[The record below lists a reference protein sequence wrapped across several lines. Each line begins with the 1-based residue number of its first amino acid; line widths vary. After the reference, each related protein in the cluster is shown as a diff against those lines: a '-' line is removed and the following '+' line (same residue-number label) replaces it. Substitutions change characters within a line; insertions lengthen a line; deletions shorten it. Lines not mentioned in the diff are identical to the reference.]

1 MEGGDIF
8 LMDYPYP
15 PKKHYHIV
23 GADINENGVVLLA
36 FISSIKQGIEHDDS
50 CVLRKGDLSFIQHDS
65 YVVYEKL
72 MLMQKEYVE
81 NKVYKYVG
89 KCDERTL
96 SRVLD
101 GAKKSKYTKP
111 YLLKYFDKTTNNH

>member
-1 MEGGDIF
+1 MEVGDIF

-23 GADINENGVVLLA
+23 VADINENGVVLLA

-72 MLMQKEYVE
+72 ILMQKEYVE
-81 NKVYKYVG
+81 NKGYKYVG